1 MDFDRIF
8 YVSFILRVK
17 VVNVGH
23 YNAKKSRLGTL
34 KSFIVMLNPL
44 AYVGMYG
51 HHIRIGYRE
60 NKKQEISCISSKSYF
75 VYYGDLDFDFY
86 H

>member
-1 MDFDRIF
+1 MDFERIF
-8 YVSFILRVK
+8 DASFILRVE

-51 HHIRIGYRE
+51 HHIRIGYRA
-60 NKKQEISCISSKSYF
+60 NKKPRNFLHIIEILLCILW
-75 VYYGDLDFDFY
+75 GP
-86 H
+86 

>member
-8 YVSFILRVK
+8 YVSFILRVM

-51 HHIRIGYRE
+51 HHIRIGYRA
-60 NKKQEISCISSKSYF
+60 NKKTRNFLHIIEILLCIILW
-75 VYYGDLDFDFY
+75 GP
-86 H
+86 